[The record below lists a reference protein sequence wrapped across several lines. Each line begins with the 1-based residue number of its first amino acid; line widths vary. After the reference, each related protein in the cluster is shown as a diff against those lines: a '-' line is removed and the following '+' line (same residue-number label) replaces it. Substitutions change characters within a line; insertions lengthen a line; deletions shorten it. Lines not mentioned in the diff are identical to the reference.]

1 MAHTQIIPTK
11 FPEHDVKVMDKA
23 IRRGLFISRSDII
36 RAATRE
42 KLKEY
47 NKIRTDKDRLVMQ
60 MKEKGD
66 FESLEGNIL
75 SKLFLEN
82 KPCGIRQFTLP
93 EQKEIKKL
101 LKHPMGILTRS
112 NGKLYLTQNGKDLA
126 RGFLKALAHER
137 TLL

>member
-11 FPEHDVKVMDKA
+11 FPEQDVRAMDKA
-23 IRRGLFISRSDII
+23 IRKGLFISRSDIV
-36 RAATRE
+36 RSATRE
-42 KLKEY
+42 KLREY
-47 NKIRTDKDRLVMQ
+47 GKVKSDKDLLVMQ

-82 KPCGIRQFTLP
+82 KPCNLREFTLP